1 MSSHMENGGNDTH
14 SVDILQLVGKWVTI
28 QEKIRLLQK
37 QIENRA
43 LKQDQRLGSK
53 ND

>member
-1 MSSHMENGGNDTH
+1 MSSHIENGGND
-14 SVDILQLVGKWVTI
+14 SNSIDIFQLFGKLLTT
-28 QEKIRLLQK
+28 QLQK

-43 LKQDQRLGSK
+43 LKQEQRLDSK